1 MSAKDDILNGGK
13 RKKKKDNAAA
23 PSQSNETVGGSG
35 ASVETR
41 EVHLPNLNVRGKNQ
55 RKPLKLGIEPTP
67 AEVETGKIDESKM
80 PAMDIDVNLD
90 NIDVVAKNKRKPL
103 DLGIKPVKAEID
115 TRKAKEVPI
124 HVSTPT
130 RNGGELPEVVVE
142 GNRKTSSANDSGR
155 QTDMEL
161 PELVVEGKRKSLGLG
176 IKPVK
181 AEVDTRKAKEIP
193 LYVQTPTKNGGELPE
208 VVVEGER
215 KHSNEQDGADVQLP
229 ELVVNGKRKPLKLDM
244 PATKQPEVDKRK
256 IEKEVPLYVP
266 TPERAKKAQEYAKNI
281 KMAGIDIDE
290 GAKKAPSL
298 ADKIE
303 GGVPSSLSKWDSVL
317 PEVVVEGKRPT
328 VAQPTQAESDAKR
341 KKFAD
346 DIYSK
351 FAPYVMGPQATEET
365 IKKGHSVYDIEK
377 EKQAKRDQEKIDDYT
392 SSQAQRI
399 MKEAFKDGGTKPA
412 APVVD
417 ENVPIIDSTLEK
429 EEALPVPEKK
439 VTSEKKEEPT
449 IPKANSV
456 GSMMDIVDEY
466 AKKMQPSKEQLEKE
480 RRRRK
485 AAAIF
490 AAIGDGVSAWANL
503 QATVGGA
510 PSVKQSTNLS
520 SMMQERYDKLRKER
534 EEKAKEIM
542 AYRMRAHE
550 SDRQQANAD
559 RNYAEGVRRYDTSL
573 ENTKKQQAQQQ
584 KNWETTRQDGIDQR
598 NQAQENWQKTFDA
611 NEAHRKSQ
619 TAIQQANAE
628 TAKKRA
634 EAYAQRQAA
643 NQAGTLRGKKIGF
656 SDGDKN
662 EVAIYENVWKGSKQ
676 NVYNA
681 ILEDGIKPTS
691 IEQFDM
697 NTPAKVDEW
706 IKKNWTKSPK
716 ARAIMLAL
724 SGVDPAA
731 VLSQVEGSEDESF
744 EEYAE
749 TEDDFE
755 QYAE

>member
-1 MSAKDDILNGGK
+1 
-13 RKKKKDNAAA
+13 
-23 PSQSNETVGGSG
+23 
-35 ASVETR
+35 
-41 EVHLPNLNVRGKNQ
+41 
-55 RKPLKLGIEPTP
+55 
-67 AEVETGKIDESKM
+67 
-80 PAMDIDVNLD
+80 
-90 NIDVVAKNKRKPL
+90 
-103 DLGIKPVKAEID
+103 
-115 TRKAKEVPI
+115 
-124 HVSTPT
+124 
-130 RNGGELPEVVVE
+130 
-142 GNRKTSSANDSGR
+142 
-155 QTDMEL
+155 
-161 PELVVEGKRKSLGLG
+161 
-176 IKPVK
+176 
-181 AEVDTRKAKEIP
+181 
-193 LYVQTPTKNGGELPE
+193 
-208 VVVEGER
+208 
-215 KHSNEQDGADVQLP
+215 
-229 ELVVNGKRKPLKLDM
+229 
-244 PATKQPEVDKRK
+244 
-256 IEKEVPLYVP
+256 
-266 TPERAKKAQEYAKNI
+266 
-281 KMAGIDIDE
+281 
-290 GAKKAPSL
+290 
-298 ADKIE
+298 
-303 GGVPSSLSKWDSVL
+303 
-317 PEVVVEGKRPT
+317 
-328 VAQPTQAESDAKR
+328 
-341 KKFAD
+341 
-346 DIYSK
+346 
-351 FAPYVMGPQATEET
+351 
-365 IKKGHSVYDIEK
+365 
-377 EKQAKRDQEKIDDYT
+377 
-392 SSQAQRI
+392 
-399 MKEAFKDGGTKPA
+399 
-412 APVVD
+412 
-417 ENVPIIDSTLEK
+417 
-429 EEALPVPEKK
+429 
-439 VTSEKKEEPT
+439 
-449 IPKANSV
+449 
-456 GSMMDIVDEY
+456 MMDIVDEY

-520 SMMQERYDKLRKER
+520 SIMQERYDKLRKER

>member
-1 MSAKDDILNGGK
+1 MGAKDDILNGGK
-13 RKKKKDNAAA
+13 KKKKKLSSTSSQPQAKAAA
-23 PSQSNETVGGSG
+23 GGGGQEAETK
-35 ASVETR
+35 
-41 EVHLPNLNVRGKNQ
+41 EVTLPNLNVRGK
-55 RKPLKLGIEPTP
+55 
-67 AEVETGKIDESKM
+67 D
-80 PAMDIDVNLD
+80 
-90 NIDVVAKNKRKPL
+90 KRKPFKL
-103 DLGIKPVKAEID
+103 DIPAAEQ
-115 TRKAKEVPI
+115 P
-124 HVSTPT
+124 
-130 RNGGELPEVVVE
+130 
-142 GNRKTSSANDSGR
+142 
-155 QTDMEL
+155 
-161 PELVVEGKRKSLGLG
+161 
-176 IKPVK
+176 
-181 AEVDTRKAKEIP
+181 EVDTRKI
-193 LYVQTPTKNGGELPE
+193 
-208 VVVEGER
+208 ER
-215 KHSNEQDGADVQLP
+215 D
-229 ELVVNGKRKPLKLDM
+229 
-244 PATKQPEVDKRK
+244 
-256 IEKEVPLYVP
+256 VPLHVP
-266 TPERAKKAQEYAKNI
+266 TPERAKRAQEYAKNME
-281 KMAGIDIDE
+281 MAGIDIDE
-290 GAKKAPSL
+290 DAKKAPSL
-298 ADKIE
+298 ASKIE
-303 GGVPSSLSKWDSVL
+303 ADMPSLVVPQSVKDK
-317 PEVVVEGKRPT
+317 VH
-328 VAQPTQAESDAKR
+328 AEHA
-341 KKFAD
+341 
-346 DIYSK
+346 
-351 FAPYVMGPQATEET
+351 V
-365 IKKGHSVYDIEK
+365 
-377 EKQAKRDQEKIDDYT
+377 KQG
-392 SSQAQRI
+392 
-399 MKEAFKDGGTKPA
+399 EAA
-412 APVVD
+412 RQ
-417 ENVPIIDSTLEK
+417 
-429 EEALPVPEKK
+429 EALARARAEAARFMNNKGADLENIGVARVTPVDAYRMEHEYRVTPSNEINYHDADADTAEKNASGGINPSQWQVAPKEGDTGTMKTDRAKATIERNESPENK
-439 VTSEKKEEPT
+439 TGQPS
-449 IPKANSV
+449 IPQANSV
-456 GSMMDIVDEY
+456 GSMMDLVDEY
-466 AKKMQPSKEQLEKE
+466 AKKMEPTKEQLEKE

-510 PSVKQSTNLS
+510 PSAKQSTNLS
-520 SMMQERYDKLRKER
+520 TIMQERYEKLRKER

-559 RNYAEGVRRYDTSL
+559 RSFAEGVRRYDTTRQDNKDL
-573 ENTKKQQAQQQ
+573 RDQQQ

-681 ILEDGIKPTS
+681 ILEDGIKPAS
-691 IEQFDM
+691 FEQ
-697 NTPAKVDEW
+697 NTPAKIDEW
-706 IKKNWTKSPK
+706 IKRNWTKSPK

>member
-13 RKKKKDNAAA
+13 RKKKKDNASA

-35 ASVETR
+35 ASVETK

-67 AEVETGKIDESKM
+67 AEVDTGKIDESKM
-80 PAMDIDVNLD
+80 PAMNIDVNLD

-103 DLGIKPVKAEID
+103 DLGIKPVKTEID

-130 RNGGELPEVVVE
+130 
-142 GNRKTSSANDSGR
+142 
-155 QTDMEL
+155 
-161 PELVVEGKRKSLGLG
+161 
-176 IKPVK
+176 
-181 AEVDTRKAKEIP
+181 
-193 LYVQTPTKNGGELPE
+193 KNGGELPE
-208 VVVEGER
+208 IVVEGKQTER
-215 KHSNEQDGADVQLP
+215 QTDIDLP
-229 ELVVNGKRKPLKLDM
+229 ELVVDGKRKPLKLDL
-244 PATKQPEVDKRK
+244 PATKQPKVDTRK
-256 IEKEVPLYVP
+256 IDKEVPLYVP
-266 TPERAKKAQEYAKNI
+266 TPERAKKAQEYAKNL
-281 KMAGIDIDE
+281 KMAGIDIDKD
-290 GAKKAPSL
+290 AKKDPSL
-298 ADKIE
+298 ASKIE
-303 GGVPSSLSKWDSVL
+303 GGTPSSLSKWDSVL

-328 VAQPTQAESDAKR
+328 VTQPTQAESDAKR
-341 KKFAD
+341 RKFAE

-351 FAPYVMGPQATEET
+351 VTPYLMGPQATEET
-365 IKKGHSVYDIEK
+365 IKKAHSVYDIEK
-377 EKQAKRDQEKIDDYT
+377 EKQKKRDAEKVIADY
-392 SSQAQRI
+392 QA
-399 MKEAFKDGGTKPA
+399 KEYAKLKNTPDTTEGKPL
-412 APVVD
+412 PIHEDVD
-417 ENVPIIDSTLEK
+417 IIDETLEK
-429 EEALPVPEKK
+429 EALPAKGKSAEDDGKKSSGIDASQWQVAPKDGDTGTVKTNRAKATIERNESPENKTGK
-439 VTSEKKEEPT
+439 PS
-449 IPKANSV
+449 IPQANSV

-520 SMMQERYDKLRKER
+520 SIMQERYDKLRKER